1 MRADLVRSTAFRL
14 AAAFAGLFAC
24 LVVLLFAAVYLETS
38 REIEKALNARLL
50 DTRDQLVSIARRG
63 GFAELSRVVAAASTI
78 YGEPD
83 VAYLLLDTTGR
94 VIAGNLRS
102 QPTFEGTRLIGISEL
117 AAPPSDASP
126 NDGYLSVWATVP
138 GGRLLVGLADEV
150 VHETQEIVMSGLVW
164 GLGATLALSVLAGV
178 FVGWR
183 AQRRVDAIASTL
195 ALVSKGDLARRVPLL
210 GNRDDLDKVGAEIN
224 GTLDRL
230 KHLFDSLNRQAANIA
245 HDLKKPLGH
254 LRQRLE
260 RVRRDRLSAEE
271 TGEMLDSSI
280 EEIDAIVETFEAL
293 LRITQIEA
301 GAAKS
306 RFRAVD
312 LREMLGDLVE
322 TYSVVAEDSGHTLT
336 GDLGPDVPATVS
348 GDRELL
354 VQLFVNLLEN
364 AIRHCPPG
372 TPIAVGLGREGADIA
387 VRIADRGAGI
397 PPEEHERV
405 FQPLFRL
412 EQSRTT
418 PGTGLGLS
426 LVKAIAELHGARID
440 LADNRPG
447 LVVKIRLP
455 PAGEPPRPLAR
466 TA

>member
-1 MRADLVRSTAFRL
+1 MDTTSFDDFYRAHHADAVRWAVGLVGSRAVAEELAHDSL
-14 AAAFAGLFAC
+14 AA
-24 LVVLLFAAVYLETS
+24 V
-38 REIEKALNARLL
+38 
-50 DTRDQLVSIARRG
+50 
-63 GFAELSRVVAAASTI
+63 
-78 YGEPD
+78 
-83 VAYLLLDTTGR
+83 
-94 VIAGNLRS
+94 
-102 QPTFEGTRLIGISEL
+102 
-117 AAPPSDASP
+117 
-126 NDGYLSVWATVP
+126 
-138 GGRLLVGLADEV
+138 GGRL
-150 VHETQEIVMSGLVW
+150 
-164 GLGATLALSVLAGV
+164 ATLDNPTGYLRRTVV
-178 FVGWR
+178 NR
-183 AQRRVDAIASTL
+183 ARSWLRSHEREQRR
-195 ALVSKGDLARRVPLL
+195 ARR
-210 GNRDDLDKVGAEIN
+210 A
-224 GTLDRL
+224 
-230 KHLFDSLNRQAANIA
+230 
-245 HDLKKPLGH
+245 
-254 LRQRLE
+254 
-260 RVRRDRLSAEE
+260 SAGSPTSYSPE